1 MDSIFAN
8 FPWRFLDLN
17 LLEDL
22 VFALRRNHL
31 GNLEEA
37 EEQYTLIN
45 MSNKFTT
52 ESVGELKSQLVSS
65 SRKNSTSI
73 KVKNLKFKIETK
85 SWGVSFDGSVNRRKV
100 HFYDRENSSRSK
112 SQRQKFIDFWTK
124 EIEHR
129 YRNRKAWRLVGVSVI
144 AEYYDLLLVFTGI
157 FGELITQY
165 TWEYQYSGNF
175 VLYFPSE
182 FLLMQIGY
190 SVLPA
195 VALVVPLIR
204 IDIEFEKSEY
214 IEKIYR
220 SDFSVRSLLLSNFSA
235 MLRIVLIP
243 LSVLVYYNSIFL
255 NIFPTLPH
263 KFLSVFADV
272 TPLEIVITL
281 LIILLAKLIASFFR
295 VQGLEKRRLRK
306 PRRKLRD

>member
-1 MDSIFAN
+1 MDPLSAN

-31 GNLEEA
+31 RNLEDT
-37 EEQYTLIN
+37 EELYTLIYK
-45 MSNKFTT
+45 SNQLTAG
-52 ESVGELKSQLVSS
+52 SVGGLKAQLASS
-65 SRKNSTSI
+65 SRKNSVSI
-73 KVKNLKFKIETK
+73 KAKNLKFKIETK
-85 SWGVSFDGSVNRRKV
+85 SWGVSFDGPVNRRKV
-100 HFYDRENSSRSK
+100 HFYDRENRSRSK
-112 SQRQKFIDFWTK
+112 SQRQKFIDFWTE
-124 EIEHR
+124 EIEQR
-129 YRNRKAWRLVGVSVI
+129 YRSRRTWRVVGASVM
-144 AEYYDLLLVFTGI
+144 AEYYDLLLVFAAI

-165 TWEYQYSGNF
+165 TWEFQYSGNF
-175 VLYFPSE
+175 LLYFPTE

-190 SVLPA
+190 SILPA
-195 VALVVPLIR
+195 VALVIPLIR
-204 IDIEFEKSEY
+204 IDFEFEKSES
-214 IEKIYR
+214 IEKIHC
-220 SDFSVRSLLLSNFSA
+220 SGFSIRSLLLSNFSA

-306 PRRKLRD
+306 SRRRMRT

>member
-1 MDSIFAN
+1 MDPPFAN
-8 FPWRFLDLN
+8 FSWRFLDLN

-22 VFALRRNHL
+22 VFVLRRNHL
-31 GNLEEA
+31 GNLEDTKEF
-37 EEQYTLIN
+37 YTLN
-45 MSNKFTT
+45 YKSNKFAT
-52 ESVGELKSQLVSS
+52 ESVGELKTQLAAS
-65 SRKNSTSI
+65 SRKNSASI
-73 KVKNLKFKIETK
+73 RAKNLKFKIETK
-85 SWGVSFDGSVNRRKV
+85 SWGVSFDGAVNRRKV
-100 HFYDRENSSRSK
+100 NFYDRENGSRSK
-112 SQRQKFIDFWTK
+112 SQRQKFIDFWKK
-124 EIEHR
+124 EIEQR
-129 YRNRKAWRLVGVSVI
+129 YRNRKTWRVVGASVI
-144 AEYYDLLLVFTGI
+144 AEYYDLLLVFAGI

-165 TWEYQYSGNF
+165 TWVYQYSGNF
-175 VLYFPSE
+175 VLYFPTE

-195 VALVVPLIR
+195 VALVMPLIR
-204 IDIEFEKSEY
+204 IDFEFEKSES

-220 SDFSVRSLLLSNFSA
+220 SGFSIRSLLLSNFSA

-272 TPLEIVITL
+272 SPLEIVITL

-295 VQGLEKRRLRK
+295 VQGLEKSRIRR
-306 PRRKLRD
+306 PRRKLRN